1 MLKTAKEV
9 KWLLYIVLT
18 GILFFQLS
26 ASAQTEKG
34 KESFNNYEFAKA
46 EQVFRDV
53 LKTDP
58 GNTEAGYYLGLS
70 LYMQKKY
77 EDALVVFKG
86 IKDSKKEI
94 PNNKGGLEI
103 IITRINLELKKYPE
117 ALKSLEEAKAAKA
130 DQADIHVYQ
139 GAYYLETN
147 EPQKAIKELEEA
159 IKINPENA
167 YAYYYAGYAYVRLGL
182 PADGEKALKRFLEL
196 APYAPEAEKAKILV
210 DVLC

>member
-1 MLKTAKEV
+1 MLKTAK
-9 KWLLYIVLT
+9 KIKGLLCIVITVIFLLT
-18 GILFFQLS
+18 LS
-26 ASAQTEKG
+26 AFAQSEKG
-34 KESFNNYEFAKA
+34 MEYFNGYEFAKA

-77 EDALVVFKG
+77 DEALVVFKG
-86 IKDSKKEI
+86 IKDTKKEI
-94 PNNKGGLEI
+94 PHNNGQLEI
-103 IITRINLELKKYPE
+103 IITRICLELKKYPE
-117 ALKSLEEAKAAKA
+117 ALQSLEAAKAAKA
-130 DQADIHVYQ
+130 DQSDIHVYQ

-167 YAYYYAGYAYVRLGL
+167 YAYYYAGNAYVRLGH

-196 APYAPEAEKAKILV
+196 APYAPEAEKVKILV